1 MKSTTRITRA
11 LRSSAVAL
19 FILGIGV
26 WVGTGARLGWTQTSA
41 VTMHHDEITGIV
53 YPVRQPAF
61 IAGVEIPLLGGAIA
75 AALAGAGML
84 YRRTSAARA

>member
-1 MKSTTRITRA
+1 MKSTTRLTRV
-11 LRSSAVAL
+11 LRSSAAAL

-26 WVGTGARLGWTQTSA
+26 WVATGARLGWTQTSA

-61 IAGVEIPLLGGAIA
+61 IAGVEIPLVGTAIA
-75 AALAGAGML
+75 AALAGAGIL
-84 YRRTSAARA
+84 YRRTATVRA